1 MRNAL
6 IALTLTACGTPA
18 YQYAGYRTYEHF
30 PLDGNRAWLYKH
42 QDQDFLMTVE
52 KMPDPVAQGSKRIHT
67 LRYAVEDP
75 YRLLYS
81 IKWSSDS
88 TDGVEIHGYSVETVV
103 DDGDDDG
110 GGTDDTGVA
119 GDVTGGQWVE
129 FVPPLQIT
137 EYQMAPGDVVQ
148 SSGAGVNYTSTFENM
163 EGCPNDWRNDWDCMK
178 IVIESSSETDL
189 APFVGT
195 WHWATRY
202 GASLFQPQNDNY
214 PWTLVRAD
222 WTPE

>member
-1 MRNAL
+1 MRFVL
-6 IALTLTACGTPA
+6 IALALTSCGTPA

-42 QDQDFLMTVE
+42 QNQGFLMEVE
-52 KMPDPVAQGSKRIHT
+52 KLRDPEVQGSKKIHT
-67 LRYAVEDP
+67 LRYAQEDP
-75 YRLLYS
+75 YRLMYS

-88 TDGVEIHGYSVETVV
+88 TDGVEIHGYSVE
-103 DDGDDDG
+103 DIEAGGDDD
-110 GGTDDTGVA
+110 TNDTGLE

-129 FVPPLQIT
+129 FVPPLQVT

-148 SSGAGVNYTSTFENM
+148 SSGGGVDYTSTFETM
-163 EGCPNDWRNDWDCMK
+163 ASCPNDWRDDWECMK
-178 IVIESSSETDL
+178 VVITSSAETDV

-202 GASLFQPQNDNY
+202 GTSLFQPQNDDQS
-214 PWTLVRAD
+214 WTLVRAD

>member
-1 MRNAL
+1 MRNVL
-6 IALTLTACGTPA
+6 IALTLTSCGTPA

-30 PLDGNRAWLYKH
+30 PLDGNRAWLYKN
-42 QDQDFLMTVE
+42 QNQDFMMTVE
-52 KMPDPVAQGSKRIHT
+52 KLPEPSAQGSKRIHT
-67 LRYAVEDP
+67 LRYAQEDP
-75 YRLLYS
+75 YRLMYS

-88 TDGVEIHGYSVETVV
+88 TDGVEIHGYSVEDNPT
-103 DDGDDDG
+103 DDGEEI
-110 GGTDDTGVA
+110 DDTGVES
-119 GDVTGGQWVE
+119 DSTGGQWVN
-129 FVPPLQIT
+129 FIPPLQIT

-148 SSGAGVNYTSTFENM
+148 SSGGGVAYTSTFERM
-163 EGCPNDWRNDWDCMK
+163 EGCPNDWRDDWDCMK
-178 IVIESSSETDL
+178 VVISSAAEDEV

-202 GASLFQPQNDNY
+202 GASLFQPPGEDY